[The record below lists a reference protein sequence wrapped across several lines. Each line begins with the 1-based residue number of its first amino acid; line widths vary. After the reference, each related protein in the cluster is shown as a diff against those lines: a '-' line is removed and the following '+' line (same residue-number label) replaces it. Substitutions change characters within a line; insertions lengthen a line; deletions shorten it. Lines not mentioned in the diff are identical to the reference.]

1 MICFDTPLNSLKV
14 IYDDYYKEQCDI
26 DKVDEVL
33 SDLAIEN
40 KEGERV
46 VLIPDDYEM
55 IKVYD

>member
-1 MICFDTPLNSLKV
+1 MIYFDTPLNNLKST
-14 IYDDYYKEQCDI
+14 YDNYYKEDCDI
-26 DKVDEVL
+26 EVVDEVL

-40 KEGERV
+40 KEEERV